1 MAKTEGHLRRSLR
14 IRIKHEKL
22 ASANGT
28 ATSTP
33 ASTSTNK
40 ADLPLSA
47 AATITA
53 IKPSDPALDNSMQ
66 AATLTETPDQTH
78 TLEADASLPASN
90 VTTPTA
96 IITAVAL
103 ENDTQVPTAT
113 QTLTRSHTLEDDALM
128 PTSELNNAATIIT
141 SDTPSD
147 LSTSL
152 FRLPLELRDYI
163 YIDVFINE
171 ATWIGNTPITMGYK
185 DVIIERPTM
194 QKPATFIKTDSSI
207 ILASSEVRDEFR
219 TAVWRDL
226 MQSDRHVTL
235 KLYDLT
241 LTPLSDFFASC
252 SPSELQKL
260 QVKAKCHVHIHLTGV
275 FWQQHKTPLDG
286 GSGSIRDVVQ
296 AWLSLCDRIGLDA
309 TYSFADS
316 SASPALKLIE
326 DFLADEEDG
335 LPEGSEDGQISR
347 TIKVMRDAAH
357 QSWERRARAVGIGR
371 IGFFPNGYPRSMN

>member
-14 IRIKHEKL
+14 IRIKNEKL

-28 ATSTP
+28 ETSTP
-33 ASTSTNK
+33 VSKSTNK
-40 ADLPLSA
+40 DVLALSA
-47 AATITA
+47 AAATTA
-53 IKPSDPALDNSMQ
+53 IKPSNPALENSMRVV
-66 AATLTETPDQTH
+66 TLTETPDQTH
-78 TLEADASLPASN
+78 NLEEDASLPASN
-90 VTTPTA
+90 VTTSTA
-96 IITAVAL
+96 ITAVAL
-103 ENDTQVPTAT
+103 ENDTQIPTTT

-128 PTSELNNAATIIT
+128 PTSKLNNAATIT
-141 SDTPSD
+141 TPDTPSD

-163 YIDVFINE
+163 HIDVSINE

-207 ILASSEVRDEFR
+207 ILASSEIRDEFR

-226 MQSDRHVTL
+226 MKSDRLVTL

-260 QVKAKCHVHIHLTGV
+260 QVKGKCHVHIHLTGV
-275 FWQQHKTPLDG
+275 FWQQHK
-286 GSGSIRDVVQ
+286 SGSIRDVVQ
-296 AWLSLCDRIGLDA
+296 AWLSFCGRIGLDA

-316 SASPALKLIE
+316 SASPALMLIE
-326 DFLADEEDG
+326 NSLADEEND

-347 TIKVMRDAAH
+347 TIKVIRDAAH
-357 QSWERRARAVGIGR
+357 QFWERRVRAVRIGR
-371 IGFFPNGYPRSMN
+371 IGFFLNGYPRSMN